1 MNKFQSILLQFKQFL
16 FKRITNKSIGIFLL
30 SFLVCSMLYHND
42 RSYRFYEDKINPSI
56 TKTIGADPLLW
67 LNGRLSKVDI
77 GGGIIKTFHPLKD
90 SDYVDFQIEAEQIEK
105 LNSLL
110 KVPAVKNKWSQV
122 KKKWVPIVL
131 NVNSQQFKAKIKFHG
146 KDIVH
151 YQNNKF
157 SYSIKLEEKE
167 QFINNSDRFKLIKGE
182 QANPTIIAINK
193 LAKSFGLISA
203 HGSMKT
209 LRINKHFIGD
219 YYFVEDIHDAFLE
232 REFGITNYS
241 IISST
246 SDMTRKETDHVTS
259 NDFFTG
265 HIEKEKDPLHAQAL
279 NQYKILC
286 DHIENKNIAKVKEMF
301 DSKYI
306 GKYLGLASVF
316 NDIHFMSG
324 DNLKLIYDFSRG
336 KFYPIYR
343 AESKGLALN
352 PVCNNSFQ
360 HFNDILFN
368 SYGDKYMDCKSS
380 QMFKLLLSDN
390 EIRFY
395 RDQHLA
401 NILKNKKQ
409 FIRSI
414 ERTNERNQRVMLHSD
429 QSRRIYNLEKIKQV
443 EIVESLLTIAEEYIN
458 YTHVYGTYDTDK
470 REITFLLDAFTPIKV
485 AYKNK
490 FIAAEPIF
498 GIEFDQKL
506 KLNYNYR
513 KIKISEDNFK
523 PKQLVFIN
531 ALTHD
536 TIKKHIHFN
545 KINSKDSPETRSTQ
559 QMLKDNKIQY
569 KITGKKLSIIP
580 NSYSITS
587 NVLIESKYD
596 LTIPKGVTFKIGSGI
611 NFIVK
616 GNSTISGTKET
627 PVTIQNL
634 TLNSPFGCFSIIGT
648 NRRSEVKIDHLNV
661 SGGSESMYQGRM
673 YTGQF
678 NVFHSDVTITNSTFS
693 SSMGDDG
700 LNIKFSKVVL
710 SNCKSTN
717 NKADQ
722 IDLDFCVTK
731 ITNCQ
736 FTSSGEDINGDGIDM
751 SGTRGDIS
759 KCSFNGF
766 LDKSV
771 SLGEK
776 SKVLVH
782 DCTFSNN
789 AIALA
794 VKDQT
799 VLYSWRNI
807 FKNNQVDFYSFI
819 KKGIFKEPLLYV
831 NENKKTLKL
840 KLCKKENLLFLNK
853 KRIDFERN
861 KLNASFKKF
870 TI

>member
-1 MNKFQSILLQFKQFL
+1 MKKLQSILFQFKQFL

-30 SFLVCSMLYHND
+30 SFLTCSMLYHND
-42 RSYRFYEDKINPSI
+42 RSYRFYEDKINPTI

-90 SDYVDFQIEAEQIEK
+90 SDYVDFQIEADQIEK
-105 LNSLL
+105 LNKLL
-110 KVPAVKNKWSQV
+110 DVPAVKNKWSQV

-131 NVNSQQFKAKIKFHG
+131 NVNSQKLKAKIKFHG

-151 YQNNKF
+151 YQDNKF
-157 SYSIKLEEKE
+157 SYSLKLEDKE
-167 QFINNSDRFKLIKGE
+167 HFINNANRFKLIKGE

-232 REFGITNYS
+232 REFGITNYA

-246 SDMTRKETDHVTS
+246 SDMTRKETDHVTN
-259 NDFFTG
+259 NDFFAG

-286 DHIENKNIAKVKEMF
+286 DHIQNKNIAKVKEMV
-301 DSKYI
+301 DTKYI

-324 DNLKLIYDFSRG
+324 DNLKLIYDFSQG

-368 SYGDKYMDCKSS
+368 SYGDKYMNCKSS
-380 QMFKLLLSDN
+380 QLFKLLLSDN

-409 FIRSI
+409 FIQSI
-414 ERTNERNQRVMLHSD
+414 ERTHEINQRVMLHSD
-429 QSRRIYNLEKIKQV
+429 QSRRIYDLDKIKQI

-458 YTHVYGTYDTDK
+458 YTHVYGTYDKDK
-470 REITFLLDAFTPIKV
+470 REITFLLDAFAPIKI

-490 FIAAEPIF
+490 VIASEPIF
-498 GIEFDQKL
+498 GIEFDEKL
-506 KLNYNYR
+506 KLKYNYQ

-531 ALTHD
+531 ALTED

-545 KINSKDSPETRSTQ
+545 KINSKDSPETRSTE
-559 QMLKDNKIQY
+559 QMLKDNQIQY
-569 KITGKKLSIIP
+569 KITGKKLFIIP

-587 NVLIESKYD
+587 NILIDSKYA

-611 NFIVK
+611 NFVVK
-616 GNSTISGTKET
+616 GNCTISGTRET

-634 TLNSPFGCFSIIGT
+634 TPNSPFGCFSIVGT
-648 NRRSEVKIDHLNV
+648 NRRTAVKIDHLNV
-661 SGGSESMYQGRM
+661 SGGSESMYQGTM

-678 NVFHSDVTITNSTFS
+678 NIFYSDVIINNSTFS
-693 SSMGDDG
+693 NSLGDDG
-700 LNIKFSKVVL
+700 LNIKFSRILL
-710 SNCKSTN
+710 SNCNSTN

-722 IDLDFCVTK
+722 IDLDFCIAK
-731 ITNCQ
+731 IINCK
-736 FTSSGEDINGDGIDM
+736 FTSSRKDSNGDGIDF
-751 SGTRGDIS
+751 SGTRGEIS
-759 KCSFNGF
+759 TCSFVGF

-799 VLYSWRNI
+799 VLYSWSNI
-807 FKNNQVDFYSFI
+807 FKNNRIDYYSCI

-840 KLCKKENLLFLNK
+840 KLSKKENLLFLNK
-853 KRIDFERN
+853 KLIEFESK
-861 KLNASFKKF
+861 KLNTYLKKV